1 MENENPSDIQ
11 QGRIDRNKGQIILAL
26 AFLLIGALI
35 VAGIWRRGSKS
46 AGADEVAHTE
56 TQKAHKEDEHE
67 GEEKKAGI
75 IILDGEAQEE
85 IGLELESAQYRDAS
99 ETFQL
104 TGVVGPNQ
112 TRLAHIRPLSRGRIQ
127 KTFVR
132 TGDRV
137 RAGQPLVAYDN
148 IELGE
153 LVSEYLSAKATLN
166 KANAEA
172 DVSERFVE
180 RAQRLV
186 ELGAVAKA
194 EHERR
199 AAEYK
204 SALASIDVQKA
215 RIEMVGQKLRRF
227 GWTDAEIE
235 KLNAHMD
242 KGGDAPNTILRSPFD
257 GVVIKAEAAEG
268 EAVDTQSDLLTLADL
283 STVWVQGDV
292 YEKDIASIRHGHAVK
307 VMANAYPDRI
317 FNGRLTYLGDMLD
330 PQTRTAK
337 VRCEV
342 ANPGGL
348 LKLEM
353 MATIQVLTGARRK
366 ALMVPTAAVQQ
377 VEEEPTVFVKIE
389 ETGFEKRKV
398 EIGANSDRWVEVR
411 NGLKEGEK
419 VVTRG
424 AFMLKSHLKK
434 EEFGE
439 HEH

>member
-1 MENENPSDIQ
+1 MENGNPSEIQ
-11 QGRIDRNKGQIILAL
+11 PGLSARNKGQIILAL
-26 AFLLIGALI
+26 AFFLIGALI
-35 VAGIWRRGSKS
+35 VGGIWRRGAKS
-46 AGADEVAHTE
+46 TGANESAHTE
-56 TQKAHKEDEHE
+56 ARETHKGEEHE

-75 IILDGEAQEE
+75 ITLDGEAQEE

-99 ETFQL
+99 EIFQI
-104 TGVVGPNQ
+104 TGVVSPNQ
-112 TRLAHIRPLSRGRIQ
+112 TRLAQIRPLSRGRIQ
-127 KTFVR
+127 KTYVR
-132 TGDRV
+132 AGDRV

-153 LVSEYLSAKATLN
+153 LVNEYLSAKATLY

-172 DVSERFVE
+172 DVSRRSAE

-186 ELGAVAKA
+186 EIGAVAKA
-194 EHERR
+194 EYERR
-199 AAEYK
+199 EAEYK

-215 RIEMVGQKLRRF
+215 RIEMVEQKLRRF

-235 KLNAHMD
+235 KLDAHTD
-242 KGGDAPNTILRSPFD
+242 REGGAPNTILRSPFD
-257 GVVIKAEAAEG
+257 GVVIKAEATEG
-268 EAVDTQSDLLTLADL
+268 ETVDTQSELLTLADL
-283 STVWVQGDV
+283 SKVWVQGDV
-292 YEKDIASIRHGHAVK
+292 YEKDISSIRQGQRVK
-307 VMANAYPDRI
+307 ITANAYPDRA

-342 ANPGGL
+342 TNPGGL

-353 MATIQVLTGARRK
+353 MATIQILTGARRK
-366 ALMVPTAAVQQ
+366 ALMVPATAVQQ
-377 VEEEPTVFVKIE
+377 VENEPAVFVKIE

-398 EIGANSDRWVEVR
+398 EIGTNSDGWVEVR
-411 NGLKEGEK
+411 NGLKEGEN

-439 HEH
+439 H